1 MTHSFV
7 QKSPKPS
14 HSIQKKKKSGP
25 LNGSPGS
32 IHSGPLLQLWSICH
46 QLQLQ
51 QSCSFSSNTP
61 GLSFFRGLTCS
72 LPKML
77 FFWIFTRWSPCRFG
91 SLLKCHLL
99 SWSLLWYST
108 KKKKKCNTH
117 TLSPSPLSLH
127 FTLNTYYHLI
137 NCLFYVSCLYF
148 LSLHDRKW
156 SPVGEV
162 IAFCLDQLS
171 SALKKHLAYDKSS
184 GFVK

>member
-14 HSIQKKKKSGP
+14 HSIQKKKNQGLSMVHQALYTLDLCYSSGP
-25 LNGSPGS
+25 YAINSSYSSLVPFPLTPQVSPS
-32 IHSGPLLQLWSICH
+32 LEVWHALCLKC
-46 QLQLQ
+46 
-51 QSCSFSSNTP
+51 FSSGYLQDEAP
-61 GLSFFRGLTCS
+61 VVLGLYSNVTFLVGAFSDT
-72 LPKML
+72 LP
-77 FFWIFTRWSPCRFG
+77 
-91 SLLKCHLL
+91 
-99 SWSLLWYST
+99 
-108 KKKKKCNTH
+108 KKKKCNTH

-156 SPVGEV
+156 SPVREV